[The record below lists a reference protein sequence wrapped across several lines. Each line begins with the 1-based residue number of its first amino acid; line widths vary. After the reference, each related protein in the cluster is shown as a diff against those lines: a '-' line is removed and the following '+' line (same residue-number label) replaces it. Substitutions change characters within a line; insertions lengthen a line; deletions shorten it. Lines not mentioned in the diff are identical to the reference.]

1 MRALTLVLLL
11 AACVGGAAPLE
22 PPAALRGCWIE
33 RRGAETLTMRWF
45 PAGEAGPL
53 EWRGDLLS
61 YVPSQEPAPQ
71 SFRLT
76 PTAGER
82 EHFGWALCPEAEP
95 HGSPCHPLHFRPS
108 RGEGEAFEL
117 IATPET
123 LRLAYRTGTDR
134 LVLFDGARDGCD

>member
-1 MRALTLVLLL
+1 MRRLLPTLLL
-11 AACVGGAAPLE
+11 AACASVPAAPPE
-22 PPAALRGCWIE
+22 ALRGCWIE
-33 RRGAETLTMRWF
+33 RRGTETLTMRWF
-45 PAGEAGPL
+45 PTGEGAM

-61 YVPSQEPAPQ
+61 HAQGQEPAPQ

-82 EHFGWALCPEAEP
+82 EHFGWALCPQGEP
-95 HGSPCHPLHFRPS
+95 YGPPCQPLHFRTS

-117 IATPET
+117 IAAPER
-123 LRLAYRTGTDR
+123 LRLTYRSGTDR